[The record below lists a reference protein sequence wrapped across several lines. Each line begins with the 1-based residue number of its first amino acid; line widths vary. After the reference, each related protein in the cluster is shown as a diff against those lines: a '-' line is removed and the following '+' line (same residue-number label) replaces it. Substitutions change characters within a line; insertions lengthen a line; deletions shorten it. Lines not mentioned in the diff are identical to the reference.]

1 MENLLHGRGKKSGC
15 QVDALAYR
23 GRVVGVGGIMSLWKD
38 EGKEKWVAQKDGS
51 KGSAYRLT
59 PQRL

>member
-1 MENLLHGRGKKSGC
+1 MIETKKSGC
-15 QVDALAYR
+15 QVDALAY
-23 GRVVGVGGIMSLWKD
+23 GGGGWVWGGIMSLWKN
-38 EGKEKWVAQKDGS
+38 EGKEKKIAQKDGS